1 MIVLHLLSL
10 SKCIYLWFL
19 IKCTYQNKAVLFT
32 SVWFYMHAIDRN
44 NYGKSYLLWSTPE
57 TTRGNEMTHGNEN
70 NTAMCFIE
78 IAIQML
84 DYLNVIKKKYY
95 ANWFHE
101 EVFSMNR

>member
-1 MIVLHLLSL
+1 
-10 SKCIYLWFL
+10 
-19 IKCTYQNKAVLFT
+19 
-32 SVWFYMHAIDRN
+32 MHAIDRN

-57 TTRGNEMTHGNEN
+57 TTRGNEN
-70 NTAMCFIE
+70 NTALCFIE

-84 DYLNVIKKKYY
+84 DYLNVIKKKFY